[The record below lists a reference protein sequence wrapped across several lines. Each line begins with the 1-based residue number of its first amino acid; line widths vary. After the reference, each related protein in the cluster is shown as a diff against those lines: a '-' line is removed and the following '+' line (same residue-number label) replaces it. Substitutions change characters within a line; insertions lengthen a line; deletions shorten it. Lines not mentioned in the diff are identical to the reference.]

1 MEAKTI
7 KKVIKK
13 VLRKMIDFG
22 IDFGSQNAPKWTP
35 GGWDHYALFALLASK
50 IDPKIIN
57 FPDHFF
63 NHLFDGFDFH
73 FGSFSDSFC
82 SF

>member
-7 KKVIKK
+7 QKVIKK

-35 GGWDHYALFALLASK
+35 GGWENYALLAHFSSPGPSWEPK
-50 IDPKIIN
+50 WPQDPSQGVLG
-57 FPDHFF
+57 P
-63 NHLFDGFDFH
+63 LGFRV
-73 FGSFSDSFC
+73 
-82 SF
+82 